1 VDEGE
6 RHGVRREPASGHS
19 REFHA
24 YVRDRSPALLRTA
37 YLLTGNAEEAEDLL
51 QDALARLLNA
61 WSRVREKDALDA
73 YVRRTMVNLRTS
85 RWRLRRVTAI
95 PVAELPETAVHDEHH
110 APADRDAMW
119 AALLRLPP
127 RMRAVLVLRF
137 YEDLSEAE
145 AAAALGCSIGT
156 VKSQTSRAL
165 AKLREDQTLM
175 QEAVL

>member
-1 VDEGE
+1 MDQGD
-6 RHGVRREPASGHS
+6 RRGGSRELASGP
-19 REFHA
+19 RRDFHA

-37 YLLTGNAEEAEDLL
+37 YLLTGNADEAEDLL

-61 WSRVREKDALDA
+61 WSRVREEDALDA

-85 RWRLRRVTAI
+85 RWRLRRVHTV
-95 PVAELPETAVHDEHH
+95 PVAELPETAVHDPHSS
-110 APADRDAMW
+110 PFDRDAMW

-137 YEDLSEAE
+137 YEDLTEAE

-165 AKLREDQTLM
+165 TKLRADEALM
-175 QEAVL
+175 QEAML

>member
-1 VDEGE
+1 MDEGD
-6 RHGVRREPASGHS
+6 RRA
-19 REFHA
+19 FAA

-51 QDALARLLNA
+51 QDALARLFNA
-61 WSRVREKDALDA
+61 WPRIREKDALDG

-85 RWRLRRVTAI
+85 RWRRRKVPSVSMAD
-95 PVAELPETAVHDEHH
+95 VPETPVYDAQHG
-110 APADRDAMW
+110 PADRDAMW
-119 AALLRLPP
+119 GALLRLPP